1 MGDSD
6 LTVYLAI
13 AALAVIVVASI
24 MAAVAWRIP
33 KRTVR
38 VAIGSGLV
46 VLGLWS
52 AVLSFAAFVLVAG
65 LGVAVLIIGIR
76 TAPGGGR
83 SARTTG

>member
-1 MGDSD
+1 M
-6 LTVYLAI
+6 TVYLAI

>member
-6 LTVYLAI
+6 LTVYLAT
-13 AALAVIVVASI
+13 AAMIDATTI